1 MFMQRL
7 SSSFV
12 LTVAGLAV
20 SACASLGPEA
30 KVTMVKEELKTTKA
44 VGKVFIASPFGAADE
59 SGSLDKA
66 VAATAM
72 KAYGKRSVPATV
84 INKSLKS
91 AGGPDG
97 LGDAL
102 VAPYAAKFSEA
113 LKDYDPKDP
122 KTRPT
127 EMELPS
133 AEAKGLELPK
143 KFDQKA
149 LKAVM
154 SNLKG
159 EGEAVKAVGSA
170 VASGDSDG
178 MIAAL
183 GKSQNLSALL
193 VQAMQSLLGASDA
206 DHILLTQVAG
216 TEADYKGGK
225 KVKLLAA
232 LVNVKTGKF
241 RYFGE
246 IEGTQS
252 MGLPYALFLGNMAN
266 KLFGAGTENDPALA
280 SAPPAGGSDDAEEAA
295 AEEGGDKKKGKKK
308 GAKGKKSKKKTS

>member
-12 LTVAGLAV
+12 LALAGLAV

-30 KVTMVKEELKTTKA
+30 KVTMVKEELKATKA

-66 VAATAM
+66 VAATAT
-72 KAYGKRSVPATV
+72 KAYGKRSVPATI
-84 INKSLKS
+84 INKTLSS
-91 AGGPDG
+91 AGGPEG
-97 LGDAL
+97 LGEAL

-122 KTRPT
+122 KSRPT
-127 EMELPS
+127 GMELPS

-149 LKAVM
+149 LKSVM
-154 SNLKG
+154 ASLKG
-159 EGEAVKAVGSA
+159 ELEGIKAVGSA
-170 VASGDSDG
+170 LASGDTDG
-178 MIAAL
+178 MITGL
-183 GKSQNLSALL
+183 GKSQLLSPLL
-193 VQAMQSLLGASDA
+193 VQAMHSLLGASDA

-216 TEADYKGGK
+216 SEADYKGGK
-225 KVKLLAA
+225 KVKLIAA

-241 RYFGE
+241 RFFGE

-252 MGLPYALFLGNMAN
+252 MGLPYGLFVGNMAN
-266 KLFGAGTENDPALA
+266 SLFGAGTENDPALA
-280 SAPPAGGSDDAEEAA
+280 SAPPAGGGDDDEAVA
-295 AEEGGDKKKGKKK
+295 ADEGGDKKKGKKK